1 MVERLPLPAAVIVR
15 LGRAGVNRDRAR
27 PGGYRRGSVQPVRSR
42 RSRRLVG
49 VAHIS
54 WAGYGHNGSGLRGI
68 PYLLR
73 GHRVSLVRG
82 WPVSA
87 ILAQLGQLEERSG
100 AGSSLCCGACGRRQ
114 SRSAL
119 TAGP

>member
-1 MVERLPLPAAVIVR
+1 MP
-15 LGRAGVNRDRAR
+15 GRAVVTGAAFSLYAVGTVGAFLEGAVY
-27 PGGYRRGSVQPVRSR
+27 PGHET
-42 RSRRLVG
+42 
-49 VAHIS
+49 A
-54 WAGYGHNGSGLRGI
+54 AGAADFAGLSICYADTRY
-68 PYLLR
+68 P
-73 GHRVSLVRG
+73 LVRG

-100 AGSSLCCGACGRRQ
+100 AGPVPCCGACGRRQ